1 MTWNRTRSNY
11 WRMLEKVA
19 VQSMP
24 QPTKPS
30 TASSDEI
37 MQPIRETLGLFAVV
51 MPLAIFAMGG
61 FILYQLTIRKIPMRD
76 RLQKTIDDY
85 GKTQ

>member
-1 MTWNRTRSNY
+1 
-11 WRMLEKVA
+11 
-19 VQSMP
+19 
-24 QPTKPS
+24 
-30 TASSDEI
+30 